1 MNIRLIDKP
10 SNDIPPMIQVCLNR
24 GIPIDDIKEY
34 LAGGESHINAPTAFD
49 ESLLKAGARTL
60 VEAIQT
66 ESDVYIVVD

>member
-1 MNIRLIDKP
+1 MHIKLIDKP
-10 SNDIPPMIQVCLNR
+10 SHDIPPRVQVCLNR

-34 LAGGESHINAPTAFD
+34 LAGGESRINAPTAFD